1 MKAKY
6 KECILQRASDTGE
19 MAPWAKARVEQAWSP
34 EWIPRLPIT
43 VEKENT
49 TTKLSYRL
57 HTCSGMCTVE
67 HTPPTTL
74 DSHMHNNKIFSK
86 MLNEHLLKDIFKV
99 LKHKLEVKPHEKK
112 KSSTIHLL
120 AIHFQSLA
128 GIFKYKRPHCMLQSL
143 PSFDFPGE
151 SLLFWSSVLNVT
163 KLKKWCGFFFYFN
176 FLPTE
181 S

>member
-1 MKAKY
+1 
-6 KECILQRASDTGE
+6 
-19 MAPWAKARVEQAWSP
+19 
-34 EWIPRLPIT
+34 
-43 VEKENT
+43 
-49 TTKLSYRL
+49 
-57 HTCSGMCTVE
+57 
-67 HTPPTTL
+67 
-74 DSHMHNNKIFSK
+74 

-112 KSSTIHLL
+112 KSSTIHFL

-128 GIFKYKRPHCMLQSL
+128 GIFKYQRPHCMLQSL
-143 PSFDFPGE
+143 PSFEKSDDFPGE

-163 KLKKWCGFFFYFN
+163 KLKKWCGFFFWNFN